1 MEEPFLE
8 TEQKQAM
15 ELVSVTK
22 KIGGRIIIDNLS
34 FTVRQGEICG
44 FLGPNGSGKTT
55 TIRMMVGL
63 MAMTA
68 GEIRIAGYSIRT
80 HRAQALARVGA
91 IVENPEL
98 YPYMTGRKNMIHFAR
113 MAAEPVSDQRINEI
127 VDLVGLSDA
136 IHDKVKTYSL
146 GMRQRLGI
154 AQALLHKPTVLIL
167 DEPTN
172 GLDPAGIRE
181 LRDYLRELARQE
193 KIAILISSHLLAEVE
208 LICDR
213 ALIIQSGRLVGERAV
228 RGTAGED
235 ELVLVELELKGME
248 RAGES
253 DSSAQGYG
261 LVKRES
267 GIYTANISKSAIPE
281 LVADLVRDGIE
292 VYQVAI
298 RKPTLEDTFL
308 QLTKGDEAL

>member
-1 MEEPFLE
+1 ME

>member
-1 MEEPFLE
+1 
-8 TEQKQAM
+8 M

-22 KIGGRIIIDNLS
+22 KIGGRTIIDNLS

-68 GEIRIAGYSIRT
+68 GEIRIAGHSIRT
-80 HRAQALARVGA
+80 HRSQALARVGA

-98 YPYMTGRKNMIHFAR
+98 YPYMTGKKNMIHFAR

-213 ALIIQSGRLVGERAV
+213 ALIIQSGRLVGERTV

-248 RAGES
+248 RARDASG
-253 DSSAQGYG
+253 QGYG

-267 GIYTANISKSAIPE
+267 GIYTANIAKSAIPE
-281 LVADLVRDGIE
+281 LVANLVRDGIE